1 MNDETSLSPLL
12 FPKTSGTFGLTKNQC
27 KKSIKVKHVRCDMKF
42 FNHLFNIRL
51 TFRFK
56 MVVSKITKV

>member
-27 KKSIKVKHVRCDMKF
+27 KKAVKVKHVRCDMKIKKVNF
-42 FNHLFNIRL
+42 L
-51 TFRFK
+51 
-56 MVVSKITKV
+56 ITCSIYA